1 MEAGKYLIDDLC
13 NLTGCSRRNVRYYV
27 KIGLLE
33 APAGR
38 GRGGFYADSQL
49 ERLREIMSLRE
60 RGMRLSAIRSS
71 MSGGTLGARGQPV
84 ENPPAGEAW
93 VRFPVVPGVE
103 VHMTSEVAQ
112 ALRARVEDAVQA
124 ARTVILE
131 GRS

>member
-1 MEAGKYLIDDLC
+1 MEAEKHLIADLC
-13 NLTGCSRRNVRYYV
+13 KLTGCSRRNVRYYV

-38 GRGGFYADSQL
+38 GRGGFYADSHLQ
-49 ERLREIMSLRE
+49 RLREIMSLRE
-60 RGMRLSAIRSS
+60 RGMRLQAIRATVSKS
-71 MSGGTLGARGQPV
+71 TS
-84 ENPPAGEAW
+84 AGEAW

-112 ALRARVEDAVQA
+112 ALRARVEVAVQA
-124 ARTVILE
+124 ARAVILE